1 MDLTHNII
9 ENVSED
15 INVFLKPLNYVT
27 RSKLVFN

>member
-15 INVFLKPLNYVT
+15 INVFLKPLNYEIP
-27 RSKLVFN
+27 RL

>member
-15 INVFLKPLNYVT
+15 SNVFLKPLNYEIQ
-27 RSKLVFN
+27 SL

>member
-15 INVFLKPLNYVT
+15 INVFLKPLNYEIQ
-27 RSKLVFN
+27 SL

>member
-15 INVFLKPLNYVT
+15 INVFFKPLNYEIQ
-27 RSKLVFN
+27 SL